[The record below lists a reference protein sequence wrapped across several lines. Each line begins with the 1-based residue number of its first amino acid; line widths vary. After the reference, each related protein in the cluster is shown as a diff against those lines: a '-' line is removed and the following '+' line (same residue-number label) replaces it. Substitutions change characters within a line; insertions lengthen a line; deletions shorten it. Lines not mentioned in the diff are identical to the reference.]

1 MSDGWV
7 GNDTLNPGNDTLKL
21 GRKRVSSCKIY
32 SKTDDW
38 SREGKDIIF
47 YSIASGIAWL
57 AFLHVGLPATWPT
70 DQHSAIRGLHIF
82 CLTIVVSPV
91 LHLSISLGSSRLAW
105 LCKDVVS
112 IMTFIYVVNMK
123 NICSISPCAFLP
135 FWLSLQTKFNNR

>member
-7 GNDTLNPGNDTLKL
+7 GNDTLKF
-21 GRKRVSSCKIY
+21 GRKSVSSCKIY

-38 SREGKDIIF
+38 FREGKDIIL
-47 YSIASGIAWL
+47 YSIASGIARP
-57 AFLHVGLPATWPT
+57 AFLDVGLQTTRPT
-70 DQHSAIRGLHIF
+70 DQHSAIRAFHIF

-105 LCKDVVS
+105 LCRDVVS

-135 FWLSLQTKFNNR
+135 F